1 MVCQAVTPGY
11 TGRCNIKQTD
21 RHMLLHD
28 TTHEEGENA
37 AAETAET
44 HTVNKL
50 LSINS
55 TTTVT
60 SVHCRST
67 VRVCLLGLVSL
78 YYNHNSLTSG
88 KQL

>member
-1 MVCQAVTPGY
+1 MQ
-11 TGRCNIKQTD
+11 RQK
-21 RHMLLHD
+21 L
-28 TTHEEGENA
+28 
-37 AAETAET
+37 AETD
-44 HTVNKL
+44 TVNKL

-78 YYNHNSLTSG
+78 FIINSLTSG
-88 KQL
+88 KKL

>member
-1 MVCQAVTPGY
+1 MQ
-11 TGRCNIKQTD
+11 RQK
-21 RHMLLHD
+21 L
-28 TTHEEGENA
+28 
-37 AAETAET
+37 AETD
-44 HTVNKL
+44 TVNKL

-78 YYNHNSLTSG
+78 IFKINSLTSG
-88 KQL
+88 KKL